1 MKLKIGKLAT
11 RKNVLHLIRSFCV
24 YSVLAI
30 AVIYAVNYWPFG
42 EIRAVYERY

>member
-1 MKLKIGKLAT
+1 MKISIGKITT
-11 RKNVLHLIRSFCV
+11 RENVYQFARVFFI

-30 AVIYAVNYWPFG
+30 AVIYTVNYWPFG